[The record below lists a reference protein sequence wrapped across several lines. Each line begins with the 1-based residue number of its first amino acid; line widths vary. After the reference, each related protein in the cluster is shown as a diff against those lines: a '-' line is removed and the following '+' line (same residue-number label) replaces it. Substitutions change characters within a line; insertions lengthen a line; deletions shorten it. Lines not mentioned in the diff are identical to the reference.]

1 MNGHRFDHS
10 NLMGSHAALVAIRDP
25 TLKGNGTMNWKNA
38 ASRYGSL
45 SIGIHWLMLLLF
57 VAVYGTVEL
66 HELFEKGSDPR
77 KLLMTWHFMLGI
89 LVFVLVWLR
98 LAARLS
104 GPTPA
109 ILPEPPGLQQL
120 SSKLLHLALY
130 VLMIG
135 MPLIGWL
142 MLSAAGKPI
151 PFFGLELPTLIGE
164 NKGLAEQLEELH
176 EIVGTTGYF
185 LIGLHTVAALYHH
198 YIKHDNTLTR
208 MLPERK

>member
-1 MNGHRFDHS
+1 
-10 NLMGSHAALVAIRDP
+10 
-25 TLKGNGTMNWKNA
+25 MNWKNA

-45 SIGIHWLMLLLF
+45 SIGIHWLMVLLF

-66 HELFEKGSDPR
+66 HELFEKGSDLR
-77 KLLMTWHFMLGI
+77 KVLMTWHFMLGM
-89 LVFVLVWLR
+89 LVFVLIWLR

-109 ILPEPPGLQQL
+109 ILPEPPNLQQL
-120 SSKLLHLALY
+120 ASKLLHLALY
-130 VLMIG
+130 ALMIV

-142 MLSAAGKPI
+142 MLSAAGNPI
-151 PFFGLELPTLIGE
+151 PFFGLELPALIGE
-164 NKGLAEQLEELH
+164 NKNLAEQFKELH